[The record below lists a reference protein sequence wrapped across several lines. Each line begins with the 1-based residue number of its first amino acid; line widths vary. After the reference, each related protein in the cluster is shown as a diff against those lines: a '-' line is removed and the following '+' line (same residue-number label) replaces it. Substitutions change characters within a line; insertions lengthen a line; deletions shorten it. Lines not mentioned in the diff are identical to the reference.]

1 MSERKGSVLSDSKP
15 TTLTYNLIT
24 AAQVYPVL
32 RKFHVETHIENTDI
46 SSVDNDS
53 SVFVKCFFFLS

>member
-1 MSERKGSVLSDSKP
+1 MLSDSKP